1 MNEQLLNILNE
12 DEAPKEET
20 LIAYL
25 EGTLSEQDKA
35 DLEMQLNTDPILR
48 EALEGLKQVAT
59 PQRIL
64 HISSQLNQQLHK
76 RLKQSHQKQ
85 KKWQAPQYI
94 TILAVCMI
102 LALLLIS
109 FLLIYRLQ
117 KS

>member
-12 DEAPKEET
+12 DETPKEET

-25 EGTLSEQDKA
+25 EGTLNGQDKA
-35 DLEMQLNTDPILR
+35 DLEIQLNTDPILR
-48 EALEGLKQVAT
+48 DALEGLKHVAT
-59 PQRIL
+59 PQRIS

-76 RLKQSHQKQ
+76 HLKQSHQKH
-85 KKWQAPQYI
+85 KKWQAPLYI

-102 LALLLIS
+102 MALLVIS

-117 KS
+117 KG